1 MSTMEMVGFDLFMRH
16 TDTDGKSVVRSH
28 RVWDKEAFIAARQG
42 EAASENAKVK
52 GDKPRKAR
60 VDQITED
67 QYRKER
73 K

>member
-1 MSTMEMVGFDLFMRH
+1 MSTMEMVGFDLFIRH
-16 TDTDGKSVVRSH
+16 TDTDGNSVVRMH
-28 RVWDKEAFIAARQG
+28 RVWDKERFIAARQD

-60 VDQITED
+60 ADHITED
-67 QYRKER
+67 QYKKER